1 MQRGTKQ
8 IIFILLVV
16 FILAF
21 QSCIEEFDPKDI
33 NSKISNELE
42 TALVVDARITD
53 EQKRQSVFLSRVFSF
68 ESDGPSWEQ
77 NAIVTLTDDS
87 GSVFSFSEDEPG
99 NYISEDI
106 LTLEADQEYILE
118 IRTQD
123 GKVYVSE
130 REKIPSKVPIESIQG
145 KRKESESGNEG
156 IGILISNSIEQ
167 DTPTFFRYEY
177 SETYKIVAPD
187 FEPFEWDEV
196 DYDFFMNDDD
206 GWEVTIKPREED
218 VRVCYGNNLSED
230 LILTSTANL
239 TSGDIENFEIR
250 FLGRNNPFIAHRYSI
265 LVKQYHHSMEANSFF
280 NALEDFTSF
289 ESFFSAKQ
297 PGFLQGNI
305 RALDSDDKVLGYFEL
320 SSYTEKRYFFN
331 FEDFFPDESLPPFFI
346 NCSFIGK
353 PALYPEGFH
362 STEIDGEIVLDGVSN
377 SPLIDGILADSF
389 AFVGENED
397 YPINEL
403 GELDR
408 APYLV
413 KPVGCVDCR
422 TWGENVV
429 PEFWIEK

>member
-167 DTPTFFRYEY
+167 DTPTFFRYE
-177 SETYKIVAPD
+177 
-187 FEPFEWDEV
+187 
-196 DYDFFMNDDD
+196 
-206 GWEVTIKPREED
+206 
-218 VRVCYGNNLSED
+218 
-230 LILTSTANL
+230 
-239 TSGDIENFEIR
+239 
-250 FLGRNNPFIAHRYSI
+250 
-265 LVKQYHHSMEANSFF
+265 
-280 NALEDFTSF
+280 
-289 ESFFSAKQ
+289 
-297 PGFLQGNI
+297 
-305 RALDSDDKVLGYFEL
+305 
-320 SSYTEKRYFFN
+320 
-331 FEDFFPDESLPPFFI
+331 
-346 NCSFIGK
+346 
-353 PALYPEGFH
+353 
-362 STEIDGEIVLDGVSN
+362 
-377 SPLIDGILADSF
+377 
-389 AFVGENED
+389 
-397 YPINEL
+397 
-403 GELDR
+403 
-408 APYLV
+408 
-413 KPVGCVDCR
+413 
-422 TWGENVV
+422 
-429 PEFWIEK
+429 